1 MGPWIILLVYDFAL
15 YIFRSIHY
23 EMPVVG
29 GRARGR
35 QRPRALNLAER
46 PNGRIRGWSLGAHAS
61 GIENSDASA
70 DKGRRRRGGRGRGHR
85 KKKNGEV
92 EVEGR
97 ESTSGR
103 GSRGSL
109 TKSQEL
115 ARDGEGEDEC
125 GKEKSPVIVEED

>member
-1 MGPWIILLVYDFAL
+1 MGPWIIFLVYDLAL

-23 EMPVVG
+23 EVPVVG

-35 QRPRALNLAER
+35 QRPRAPSLAER
-46 PNGRIRGWSLGAHAS
+46 PNGRVRGWSLGAHAS
-61 GIENSDASA
+61 GLEDSDAGA
-70 DKGRRRRGGRGRGHR
+70 DGGRRRRGGRGRGHR
-85 KKKNGEV
+85 KGRSGGSGS
-92 EVEGR
+92 GR

-103 GSRGSL
+103 GSGGSL

-115 ARDGEGEDEC
+115 ARDGEGEDEW